1 MNKNQKG
8 FTVVE
13 LLIAMAMSLTILAAA
28 RVMYVLQAHT
38 VKAQETQ
45 MEAEEYARVTLDMMA
60 REMRNLGYFPKL
72 TACASPANTKGIVTA
87 TATSINFAY
96 DADGNG
102 DCAGTVASIGTSE
115 NITYTYD
122 AAAKDITRTADGSA
136 QTLTNGNV
144 SAFQLIYYPRKT
156 GGTEPAP
163 YCSST
168 GVPSGCSGTLST
180 NLGNVQRVYVSLT
193 VDLKRTDARVG
204 GQHSV
209 AMNSSINL
217 RNH

>member
-1 MNKNQKG
+1 MITNQKG
-8 FTVVE
+8 FTIVE
-13 LLIAMAMSLTILAAA
+13 LLVAMAMSLAILGAA
-28 RVMYVLQAHT
+28 RTMYVLQAHT
-38 VKAQETQ
+38 VKAQENQ

-60 REMRNLGYFPKL
+60 REIRNLGYFPKL
-72 TACASPANTKGIVTA
+72 TPCASPANTKGIVTA
-87 TATSINFAY
+87 TATGIRFVY
-96 DADGNG
+96 DADTPPDGN
-102 DCAGTVASIGTSE
+102 CTSAGEDV
-115 NITYTYD
+115 TYTYD
-122 AAAKDITRTADGSA
+122 AIAKDITRTADGST

-163 YCSST
+163 YCSAT
-168 GVPSGCSGTLST
+168 GVPSGCSGTLSA
-180 NLGNVQRVYVSLT
+180 NLGTVQRVYVSLT

>member
-1 MNKNQKG
+1 MITKQSG

-13 LLIAMAMSLTILAAA
+13 LLVAMAMSLAILGAA
-28 RVMYVLQAHT
+28 RTMYVLQAHT
-38 VKAQETQ
+38 MKAQENQ
-45 MEAEEYARVTLDMMA
+45 MEAEEYARVTLDTMA
-60 REMRNLGYFPKL
+60 REIRNLGYFPKQ
-72 TACASPANTKGIVTA
+72 TACPSPANTKGIVTA

-102 DCAGTVASIGTSE
+102 DCAGSGE
-115 NITYTYD
+115 NVTYTYD
-122 AAAKDITRTADGSA
+122 AAAKDISRTADGST

-180 NLGNVQRVYVSLT
+180 NLGNIQRVYVSLT

-204 GQHSV
+204 GQHSI